1 MSHNKL
7 LQQEKSNLISKI
19 SHDLRDMISRVLGLE
34 DESTKQVV
42 ILELVTREQPYE
54 EILLI

>member
-19 SHDLRDMISRVLGLE
+19 SHDLRDMISRIPGLE
-34 DESTKQVV
+34 DESTKQIV
-42 ILELVTREQPYE
+42 IPELVTREQPYE
-54 EILLI
+54 EISLI